1 MKNKIIQKKKKALQ
15 NEQKRGII
23 SIYEYF
29 DFWVK
34 DEDKNM
40 AKKRTVRHISSKK
53 RSRPKVRFN
62 FGMLIVIFVL
72 SFAGCFG
79 LYMIAANTQDDF
91 LKDEKTEKSVVQE
104 QPDGETDDAPE
115 AEASTEGAVSSAP
128 IAAVNPIPQ
137 SEAVDA
143 SYFDSCCLVTD
154 STLLAMG
161 DHTSLDDII
170 GSSELNA
177 AGCRSVQ
184 VDSDYGTIKI
194 YEIIQ
199 FKKPDILYLMLGS
212 DIGTSSV
219 DDMVASYKTLVE
231 DLHDCLPEMKIY
243 IMQLPP
249 VIYDTE
255 TVTNDLINQ
264 YNSKI
269 LDVAKKTG
277 VYCIDTNTALK
288 STTEGR
294 LSDEYWDYE
303 NGALSE
309 AAYKKISDY
318 IRTHTVS

>member
-1 MKNKIIQKKKKALQ
+1 
-15 NEQKRGII
+15 
-23 SIYEYF
+23 
-29 DFWVK
+29 
-34 DEDKNM
+34 M

-53 RSRPKVRFN
+53 RSRPKVKFN

-72 SFAGCFG
+72 SFAACFG

-91 LKDEKTEKSVVQE
+91 LKDEKKNNSVVQE
-104 QPDGETDDAPE
+104 QPDDESDEAPE
-115 AEASTEGAVSSAP
+115 AEAPTEVPSSAP

-170 GSSELNA
+170 GSAELNA
-177 AGCRSVQ
+177 AGCRNVQ
-184 VDSDYGTIKI
+184 VVSDYGTIKV

-212 DIGTSSV
+212 DIGTSSI
-219 DDMVASYKTLVE
+219 DDMINNYSTLVD
-231 DLHDCLPEMKIY
+231 DLHDYLPDMKIY

-264 YNSKI
+264 YNSKL
-269 LDVAKKTG
+269 LDIAKKSG

-288 STTEGR
+288 ATAEGR
-294 LSDEYWDYE
+294 LADEYWDFE
-303 NGALSE
+303 NATLSE